1 MLTVIVSGDACQ
13 VQASVTTVRRL
24 IVIGTSAPPA
34 AVVRAGVATMSDSV
48 HGPVGSARTG
58 SGGAVSTG
66 RFFLPFLPFLP
77 AGASAVG
84 PAVGAAVVVVLAPA
98 CVALA
103 SSLPSAEPPRT
114 RASTTTSS
122 TGTTNTMRRRV
133 Q

>member
-34 AVVRAGVATMSDSV
+34 ADVRAGVATMSDSV

-58 SGGAVSTG
+58 SGGAVSTA
-66 RFFLPFLPFLP
+66 RFLPFLPFLP
-77 AGASAVG
+77 APGASAVG

-98 CVALA
+98 WVAFA

-122 TGTTNTMRRRV
+122 TGTTN
-133 Q
+133 

>member
-58 SGGAVSTG
+58 SGGAVSTAG
-66 RFFLPFLPFLP
+66 FFLPFLPFLP
-77 AGASAVG
+77 APGASAVG
-84 PAVGAAVVVVLAPA
+84 PAVGAAVGVVLAPA
-98 CVALA
+98 WVAFA

-122 TGTTNTMRRRV
+122 TGTTN
-133 Q
+133 